1 MRKKE
6 RTDEVRSFGVRHMEL
21 DAGAANPR
29 LRLRLSGEA
38 DIVEAVQHLDLL
50 RRVAR

>member
-1 MRKKE
+1 MQNKE
-6 RTDEVRSFGVRHMEL
+6 RTDEVRFFSVRHMEL

-29 LRLRLSGEA
+29 LRPRLSGEA

-50 RRVAR
+50 RRVTR